1 MKKRKVNSN
10 SINIYAKLEE
20 MAQYEDTRY
29 YGVFLYGNKKQG
41 QRRIKVDPKRYQ
53 KKICKLDPTQLSK
66 INKRCRHYFYPA
78 KISYLDYNCNI
89 FLDEIKDIK
98 FDWYNT
104 YKGLIQREQ
113 ERIKKPKELVPAD
126 DYNFMCGI
134 TDYEESSSWA
144 FMTNLRNSIK
154 YKQEI
159 NKIVGSLYSQ
169 FFHQMASRIE
179 AITVYVLSRNG
190 KNVEHFDRNA
200 LYDYAGARNTARNFL
215 NYSSH
220 DTLHCIWHFIK
231 HNSLSTYN
239 KLKSKYPEVLV
250 EAEFK
255 QGYLAYTYVKFSED
269 LILELL
275 DGCGEF
281 FKEYCQCVYHE
292 NFDEAQ
298 WNYDD
303 YFIRP
308 VDDEIQLLRDP
319 LGLSNYYINMI

>member
-10 SINIYAKLEE
+10 SVNIYAKLED

-29 YGVFLYGNKKQG
+29 YGIFLYGNKKQG

-53 KKICKLDPTQLSK
+53 KKINKLSPAQLNE
-66 INKRCRHYFYPA
+66 INKRHHHYFYPA
-78 KISYLDYNCNI
+78 KKAYLDYNCNI
-89 FLDEIKDIK
+89 FLGEIKDIK
-98 FDWYNT
+98 SDWYNT
-104 YKGLIQREQ
+104 YKALIQREQ
-113 ERIKKPKELVPAD
+113 ERIKKPKEVVPAD

-154 YKQEI
+154 YKREV

-200 LYDYAGARNTARNFL
+200 LYDYAGVHDTARNFF
-215 NYSSH
+215 NYSFH
-220 DTLHCIWHFIK
+220 DKLYCIWHFIK

-239 KLKSKYPEVLV
+239 KLKSKYPEILV

-255 QGYLAYTYVKFSED
+255 QGYLAYTYVKFSEN

-275 DGCGEF
+275 NGCGEF

-292 NFDEAQ
+292 NFEEAQ

-303 YFIRP
+303 YFLNP
-308 VDDEIQLLRDP
+308 VDEEIQLLRDP
-319 LGLSNYYINMI
+319 FGLSNY